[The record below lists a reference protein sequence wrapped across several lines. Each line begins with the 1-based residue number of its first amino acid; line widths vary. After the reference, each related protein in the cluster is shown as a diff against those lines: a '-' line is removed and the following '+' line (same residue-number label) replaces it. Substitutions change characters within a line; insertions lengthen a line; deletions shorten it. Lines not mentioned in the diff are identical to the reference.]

1 MFILSNNENEAVHL
15 LHLETIEEVEALLK
29 EMISKDDTAEY
40 SIDEVS
46 IFRDIE
52 GATKE
57 ELAKVYTYYRK
68 LKEELDLYVRT
79 LALGLTDG
87 VDEKITIGNISIIPT
102 KGRVSYAYAK
112 YIQENNLIVPDK
124 YKTVGKS
131 GFTLKVLND
140 DTPNKS

>member
-15 LHLETIEEVEALLK
+15 LHLETIEEVEILLK

-40 SIDEVS
+40 FIDEVS

-52 GATKE
+52 EATKE
-57 ELAKVYTYYRK
+57 ELAKVYVYYRR
-68 LKEELDLYVRT
+68 LKEELDSYVRT

-87 VDEKITIGNISIIPT
+87 VDEKTTIGNIAIIPT
-102 KGRVSYAYAK
+102 KGRVSYAYSK

-131 GFTLKVLND
+131 GFTLKVLNN
-140 DTPNKS
+140 DTSNES